1 MANVKISGLT
11 SAAAAAAANE
21 FEINEAGTSKK
32 VTGAQIATYVGTTLD
47 GDKGD
52 ITVSSS
58 GATWTVDALAIT
70 TGKLAAGAATLAK
83 LDTTGAVGKV
93 LTAQGS
99 GVAPTWESSSGA
111 RSGASYVNLT
121 TGTTNVTLTSSSNQL
136 QYISADQEGC
146 SITLPDM
153 TTCTKGTGFFTF
165 YNSSSYSIA
174 VKDNSGTVR
183 EYIYPVTTSVYAT
196 SPIQGVPLNIED
208 TSTANGVWHL
218 HTPINAGSFS
228 GLTTSSTTMTTAA
241 TAYLLY
247 ISPTQFLIITYNGSN
262 AGIPYVKLATLDTST
277 KTFTFGSQITLSTLA
292 TNTRIADNSN
302 KSGVSLDWNGTDRG
316 LFAISTV
323 SDAAAS
329 YHTDIYGFAIVS
341 GTLYVTARTQVVQQ
355 TGNATYNGFN
365 SNVVF
370 HSGNNCF
377 FIGTSST
384 SYSTNAM
391 RALGYQVGL
400 SGTTVTL
407 TAATG
412 NNVAYTNSTVNN
424 QYFMSPTS
432 ISTFVIDDVNGSFP
446 RFINYDT
453 STNTLS
459 GGNRTSQT
467 TKIADNLLGRMHFNS
482 YSGNSSAFV
491 QNTNSKIFYRL
502 FAATVANAG
511 SATVTV
517 SIPTI
522 KKKGFNS
529 KLYESTSGTTLLGD
543 VDPSGYIVT
552 SFSVS
557 ASNYYL
563 CLNGT
568 SANTPDLIVQLD
580 PTNTDFNFNTVVF
593 TPPGTQNYL
602 SSASTITSVS
612 IGTSGTTVNLY
623 CNVISPATPFVL

>member
-1 MANVKISGLT
+1 MSSVVIAGNTSGTVTLDAPAVAGTTVITLPTTNGTMIVGTGGVTGVAQGGTGLSSAGTAGNLLTSNGTAWT
-11 SAAAAAAANE
+11 SAAPP
-21 FEINEAGTSKK
+21 
-32 VTGAQIATYVGTTLD
+32 Q
-47 GDKGD
+47 
-52 ITVSSS
+52 
-58 GATWTVDALAIT
+58 
-70 TGKLAAGAATLAK
+70 
-83 LDTTGAVGKV
+83 
-93 LTAQGS
+93 
-99 GVAPTWESSSGA
+99 GA

-174 VKDNSGTVR
+174 LKDNSGTVR

-196 SPIQGVPLNIED
+196 SPIQGVALNIED

-218 HTPINAGSFS
+218 HTPINAGIFS
-228 GLTTSSTTMTTAA
+228 GLTTSSTTMTSAN

-247 ISPTQFLIITYNGSN
+247 INPTQFLIISSN
-262 AGIPYVKLATLDTST
+262 ATFGAIPYVKLATLDTST

-292 TNTRIADNSN
+292 TNTRIADYGN
-302 KSGVSLDWNGTDRG
+302 SGVSLDWNGTDRG

-323 SDAAAS
+323 ADSAIS

-355 TGNATYNGFN
+355 TGNTSYNGFN

-377 FIGTSST
+377 FIGTSSSSST
-384 SYSTNAM
+384 TNAC
-391 RALGYQVGL
+391 RSLGYQVGL

-412 NNVAYTNSTVNN
+412 NNVAYTNSTLNN
-424 QYFMSPTS
+424 SYAMSPTS

-467 TKIADNLLGRMHFNS
+467 TKIADNLINKMQFNQ
-482 YSGNSSAFV
+482 YTGNSSAFV
-491 QNTNSKIFYRL
+491 QNTNSKIFYKL
-502 FAATVANAG
+502 SSATVANPG

-517 SIPTI
+517 STPTVN
-522 KKKGFNS
+522 KKGFNS
-529 KLYESTSGTTLLGD
+529 KLYTPVSGLNLLTD
-543 VDPSGYIVT
+543 IDPSSYIVT
-552 SFSVS
+552 SFAVS

-568 SANTPDLIVQLD
+568 AANAPDLIVQLD

-593 TPPGTQNYL
+593 TPPGTQNYFT
-602 SSASTITSVS
+602 SASTITSVS
-612 IGTSGTTVNLY
+612 IGYGSGTVTLS